1 MKVRRLTQPLGV
13 LGVIGALP
21 GGSGFNGPGYGCLWH
36 ALCMGR
42 SRICW
47 LKGCCAKKQ
56 EGDKMKL
63 ATVTAL
69 VVAGAVAACG
79 PMSSGRVQDLNVK
92 DWIGH
97 SSQHLIQSWGAPHHD
112 DPMAGG
118 DRAIGYLIVNQAIT
132 GPKSQV
138 IFRAQRCMVS
148 FTVRADGIIDD
159 ANATGSQCR
168 IGPHAEMHPPA
179 SKT

>member
-1 MKVRRLTQPLGV
+1 MRLAIV
-13 LGVIGALP
+13 GALV
-21 GGSGFNGPGYGCLWH
+21 
-36 ALCMGR
+36 
-42 SRICW
+42 I
-47 LKGCCAKKQ
+47 
-56 EGDKMKL
+56 
-63 ATVTAL
+63 
-69 VVAGAVAACG
+69 AGTVAACG

-118 DRAIGYLIVNQAIT
+118 GRALGYLITNQAIT

-138 IFRAQRCMVS
+138 IFSAQRCMIN
-148 FTVRADGIIDD
+148 FTVGADGIIDD
-159 ANATGSQCR
+159 ANATGSQCK
-168 IGPHAEMHPPA
+168 IGPHAQMHPPA